1 MPTECTLSKSATR
14 QRLSSSNNARL
25 NITETVNVQ
34 HWPFL
39 FYFALMESAVKYI
52 IDFLLKGNSHLAS
65 RIGYTNNESL
75 FTNYSV
81 VIVPSGFFDA
91 ETYGTL
97 ASEPQLPLKEING
110 TPILFGT
117 EEIKRQAS
125 TIVIHADLVASAF
138 FLLSRYEEF
147 IHPADNR
154 DAHGRYV
161 GKNSQPCRAKFINRP
176 IVDEYADILLKC
188 LSEAGCEVK
197 FPPAAYRNI
206 YLTHDI
212 DFLTNYRHLR
222 GFLGGIKRN
231 LLSPKGLCRIAKSV
245 FSLENDPAFTFRW
258 ILEQDSK
265 VADAQQV
272 YFVKS
277 AVSQAVA
284 DYPGYNLNG
293 KDFKKLSHL
302 LKENNCKLGL
312 HTSYNSANH
321 LEYIKMEKAKL
332 EQSLGMTVTASRW
345 HFLRTTQPF
354 DYKELLSAGIT
365 DDFTM
370 GYADTAGFRLG
381 TSRAVQWINPE
392 NLEVT
397 NLTIHPLTA
406 MDCTFSNQEYMNL
419 TENEA
424 EEKIVSLLN
433 QTKKHNGDVVLLWHN
448 TVFSELDGGYHK
460 SLYTNIIKELA
471 R

>member
-1 MPTECTLSKSATR
+1 
-14 QRLSSSNNARL
+14 
-25 NITETVNVQ
+25 
-34 HWPFL
+34 
-39 FYFALMESAVKYI
+39 MESAIKYI

-65 RIGYTNNESL
+65 RVGYTNNRSL
-75 FTNYSV
+75 FANYSV
-81 VIVPSGFFDA
+81 VILPSGFFDA
-91 ETYGTL
+91 ETYGTQ
-97 ASEPQLPLKEING
+97 ASEPQLPLKEFNG

-147 IHPADNR
+147 IHPDDNR

-161 GKNSQPCRAKFINRP
+161 GRKSLPYRANFISRP

-188 LSEAGCEVK
+188 LSEAGCDVK
-197 FPPAAYRNI
+197 FPPASYRKI

-222 GFLGGIKRN
+222 GFAGGIKRN
-231 LLSPKGLCRIAKSV
+231 LLSPKGLCRIAQSV

-265 VADAQQV
+265 VTDAQQV

-277 AVSQAVA
+277 AVSQAAA

-293 KDFKKLSHL
+293 KDFKKLSQL
-302 LKENNCKLGL
+302 LKKNNCKLGL

-321 LEYIKMEKAKL
+321 LKYIKMEKTKL
-332 EQSLGMTVTASRW
+332 EQSLEMTVTANRW
-345 HFLRTTQPF
+345 HFLRTTQPS

-370 GYADTAGFRLG
+370 GYADIAGFRLG

-392 NLEVT
+392 NIEVT
-397 NLTIHPLTA
+397 NLTQHPLTA

-419 TENEA
+419 TESEA
-424 EEKIVSLLN
+424 EEKMVSLLN

>member
-1 MPTECTLSKSATR
+1 
-14 QRLSSSNNARL
+14 
-25 NITETVNVQ
+25 
-34 HWPFL
+34 
-39 FYFALMESAVKYI
+39 MESAIKYI

-65 RIGYTNNESL
+65 RVGYTNNRSL
-75 FTNYSV
+75 FANYSV
-81 VIVPSGFFDA
+81 VILPSGFFDA
-91 ETYGTL
+91 ETYRTQ

-125 TIVIHADLVASAF
+125 TIVIHADMIASAF

-147 IHPADNR
+147 IHPDDNR

-161 GKNSQPCRAKFINRP
+161 GKNSLPCRANFINRP

-188 LSEAGCEVK
+188 LSEEGCDVK

-212 DFLTNYRHLR
+212 DFLTNYRQLR

-265 VADAQQV
+265 VADAQHV

-277 AVSQAVA
+277 AVSQAAA

-293 KDFKKLSHL
+293 KDFKKLSQL
-302 LKENNCKLGL
+302 LKKNNCELGL

-345 HFLRTTQPF
+345 HFLRTMQPF
-354 DYKELLSAGIT
+354 DYKELISVGIT

-397 NLTIHPLTA
+397 NLTLHPLTA

-419 TENEA
+419 TESEA